1 MSVTNTFFQG
11 DSFIAQVYGNLLG
24 LKPSQIKS
32 IERIYNRRIQPT
44 LVITPELAR
53 YITELSREINRQIGI
68 IVNRKGTIVATIVGS
83 EKEILIP
90 VLSDYPLGKRHLR
103 GVRCIHTHLKN
114 EPLSQDDLT
123 DLALL
128 RLDMMAAIGVK
139 PDGLPAD
146 IHAAHLL
153 PYNPEG
159 RTYEIEESVPFHS
172 FSLDMHYFVTSLE
185 EEMGR
190 AIMKT
195 VGDNRERAV
204 LVSVAMKH
212 KDEQMESL
220 EELKELART
229 SNVIVLDAIC
239 QRPEKLNPK
248 YLMGTGKIKDLVIKA
263 LQKEATLI
271 IFDQELTP
279 TQVRELGNITELKVI
294 DRTQLI
300 LDIFARR
307 AHSRDGKVQVEL
319 AQLKYLLPKLT
330 GKGTSLSR
338 LMGGIGGRGPGET
351 KLEVDRRRVTD
362 RIAHLEKELKSLSK
376 GRYERRRRRAES
388 SVPIISI
395 VGYTNAGKSTLLN
408 ALTRSSTLVEDKLF
422 ATLDTA
428 SRRLRFPKERDA
440 VITDTVGFIRDL
452 PEDLLKAFKATLEEM
467 EDADLLVHLVDLNN
481 PAFEARMKTVED
493 ILDEIGLKEI
503 PRLLVFNKID
513 LVDPVE
519 AKNLCRRFDA
529 VPVSATH
536 PTTLNRFLKE
546 LELRLWPAEGEE
558 AEAMKEARETEEKKR
573 VN

>member
-1 MSVTNTFFQG
+1 
-11 DSFIAQVYGNLLG
+11 
-24 LKPSQIKS
+24 
-32 IERIYNRRIQPT
+32 
-44 LVITPELAR
+44 
-53 YITELSREINRQIGI
+53 
-68 IVNRKGTIVATIVGS
+68 
-83 EKEILIP
+83 
-90 VLSDYPLGKRHLR
+90 
-103 GVRCIHTHLKN
+103 
-114 EPLSQDDLT
+114 
-123 DLALL
+123 
-128 RLDMMAAIGVK
+128 MMAAIGVN

-146 IHAAHLL
+146 IHTAHLL

-159 RTYEIEESVPFHS
+159 RTYEVEESRPFHAYG
-172 FSLDMHYFVTSLE
+172 LDMQYFVSSLE

-195 VGDNRERAV
+195 VGDNRERAI
-204 LVSVAMKH
+204 LVSVAMKP

-229 SNVIVLDAIC
+229 SSVVVLDALC

-248 YLMGTGKIKDLVIKA
+248 YLMGTGKIKDLIIKA

-330 GKGTSLSR
+330 GKGSSLSR

-376 GRYERRRRRAES
+376 GRYERRRKRAES

-467 EDADLLVHLVDLNN
+467 EDADLLVHLVDLSN
-481 PAFEARMKTVED
+481 PGFEARMKTVED
-493 ILDEIGLKEI
+493 ILDEIGLKDI
-503 PRLLVFNKID
+503 PRLLVFNKTD
-513 LVDPVE
+513 LVDHTE

-536 PTTLNRFLKE
+536 PATLNRFLKE
-546 LELRLWPAEGEE
+546 LEMRLWPGEGEE
-558 AEAMKEARETEEKKR
+558 AEAIKEARLTEGKKSAS
-573 VN
+573 

>member
-1 MSVTNTFFQG
+1 MRYGIRFREIIS
-11 DSFIAQVYGNLLG
+11 IAQAYGNLLG
-24 LKPSQIKS
+24 LKPSQIKN

-44 LVITPELAR
+44 RVVTPELGR
-53 YITELSREINRQIGI
+53 YITELSKEINRQIGLI
-68 IVNRKGTIVATIVGS
+68 INRKGTVVAVIVGD
-83 EKEILIP
+83 EKEIVIP
-90 VLSDYPLGKRHLR
+90 VLSDYPLGKKHLR
-103 GVRCIHTHLKN
+103 GVRCVHTHLKG

-128 RLDMMAAIGVK
+128 RLDIMAAIEVRD
-139 PDGLPAD
+139 DGLPGE
-146 IHAAHLL
+146 IHTAHLL
-153 PYNPEG
+153 PFNPEG
-159 RTYEIEESVPFHS
+159 RAFEVEEPVPFHS
-172 FSLDMHYFVTSLE
+172 FDLDMHSFSSSLE

-190 AIMKT
+190 AIMKD

-204 LVSVAMKH
+204 LVSVAMKP

-229 SNVIVLDAIC
+229 SNVVVLDAIC
-239 QRPEKLNPK
+239 QRPERLNPK
-248 YLMGTGKIKDLVIKA
+248 YLMGTGKIKELIITA
-263 LQKEATLI
+263 LQKEATII

-279 TQVRELGNITELKVI
+279 TQIRELGNITELKVI

-330 GKGTSLSR
+330 GKGTTLSR

-376 GRYERRRRRAES
+376 GRFERRRKRANS
-388 SVPIISI
+388 GVPIISI
-395 VGYTNAGKSTLLN
+395 VGYTNAGKSTLMN

-428 SRRLRFPKERDA
+428 SRRLRFPRERDA

-467 EDADLLVHLVDLNN
+467 EDADLLVHLVDISN

-493 ILDEIGLKEI
+493 VLDEIGLKEI
-503 PRLLVFNKID
+503 PRLLAFNKTD
-513 LVDPVE
+513 LLDPVE
-519 AKNLCRRFDA
+519 ARNLCRRFDA
-529 VPVSATH
+529 IPVSATH
-536 PTTLNRFLKE
+536 PATLTALLKE
-546 LELRLWPAEGEE
+546 LEMRLWPGEGEE
-558 AEAMKEARETEEKKR
+558 AATIKEAEEKKR